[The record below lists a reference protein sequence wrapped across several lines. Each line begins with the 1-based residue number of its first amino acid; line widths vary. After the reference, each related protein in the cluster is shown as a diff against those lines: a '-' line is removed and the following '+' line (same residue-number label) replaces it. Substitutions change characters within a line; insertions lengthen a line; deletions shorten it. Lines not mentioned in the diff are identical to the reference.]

1 MGMVL
6 GLTMLGD
13 QNIERLLSDPP
24 LIWRVLAPDDPD
36 LYEASRREQSTP
48 SLLRRLLGARSPSG
62 SDAAELIL
70 GEPEG
75 ISTDLD
81 KAWHGIHYLLTGS
94 ASEGDA
100 PLSFLVSEGRAVG
113 AIHVGYCPARVFTAA
128 ETRTILQAIE
138 GISDEDLRSRFDPG
152 DMTAKKIYPEI
163 WSRGSPDDETIGYFS
178 SILPSCAAS
187 SSRRSSPSSAS
198 WSPSPEVGKP
208 PG

>member
-163 WSRGSPDDETIGYFS
+163 WSRGSPDDETIGYFLEHFAIMRGFFEQAVES
-178 SILPSCAAS
+178 ELGIVVSLS
-187 SSRRSSPSSAS
+187 
-198 WSPSPEVGKP
+198 
-208 PG
+208 

>member
-13 QNIERLLSDPP
+13 ENIERVLSDPP

-48 SLLRRLLGARSPSG
+48 SLLRRLFGARSAPASA
-62 SDAAELIL
+62 AAELIL

-100 PLSFLVSEGRAVG
+100 PLSFLVSGGRTVG

-128 ETRTILQAIE
+128 ETRTILEAIR
-138 GISDEDLRSRFDPG
+138 GIGDKDLRSRFDSG

-163 WSRGSPDDETIGYFS
+163 WSRGSPDEETIGYLLEHLAIMRGFLEQAVEAELGIVVS
-178 SILPSCAAS
+178 LS
-187 SSRRSSPSSAS
+187 
-198 WSPSPEVGKP
+198 
-208 PG
+208 